1 MAPSA
6 IESWACSGFVSAGAE
21 DEDEDSARR
30 EERGAVS
37 LGEDVGGVMLVE
49 VVAVGGQGMLL
60 QTRRFCCC
68 ARRCSLERWSYE
80 LSARDVGP
88 GGMLIALFAGAT

>member
-1 MAPSA
+1 
-6 IESWACSGFVSAGAE
+6 
-21 DEDEDSARR
+21 
-30 EERGAVS
+30 
-37 LGEDVGGVMLVE
+37 MLVE
-49 VVAVGGQGMLL
+49 VVAVGGQCMLL

-88 GGMLIALFAGAT
+88 GGMLNCVVRWWAGWCHLGRRVTKRDEVGVGTRDEDVAERAT